1 MNRTMVL
8 LSVLAAIL
16 VVAMAW
22 LLLLQ
27 PRNNEIDELRAETA
41 SFEAQEQQLQAR
53 VAALRQVRE
62 DSPDYEAQL
71 AAAYAIIPRDT
82 ALPAVLRQLQL
93 AADESGLTLMAV
105 APSRPA
111 AATVE
116 GGATGL
122 ARINVAVDV
131 EGRYFQLVDF
141 LRRLEDP
148 AISPRALNWTSM
160 NLSGDP
166 EEYPLLTA
174 SLQGDLFAL
183 LPTPPAE
190 QPVTQDPDDADVEVE
205 VDLEAEEQDQ

>member
-16 VVAMAW
+16 VVAVAW

-27 PRNNEIDELRAETA
+27 PRNNEIEELRAETA

-205 VDLEAEEQDQ
+205 LDVEEQDQ

>member
-1 MNRTMVL
+1 MNRTMAL

-16 VVAMAW
+16 VVAVAW

-27 PRNNEIDELRAETA
+27 PRNNEIEELRAETA

-71 AAAYAIIPRDT
+71 AAANAVIPRDT
-82 ALPAVLRQLQL
+82 ALPSVLRQLQL
-93 AADESGLTLMAV
+93 AADEAGLTLMAV

-122 ARINVAVDV
+122 SRINVAVDV
-131 EGRYFQLVDF
+131 EGGYFQLVDF

-148 AISPRALNWTSM
+148 AISPRALNWTTISLAG
-160 NLSGDP
+160 NP

-190 QPVTQDPDDADVEVE
+190 QPVAQDPDDTDVEVE

>member
-190 QPVTQDPDDADVEVE
+190 QPVTQDPDDAEVEVE
-205 VDLEAEEQDQ
+205 LDVEEQDQ

>member
-205 VDLEAEEQDQ
+205 LDVEEQDQ